1 MSHYQPST
9 QTIPCSG
16 CRIGQMRPVTVTYF
30 TFARGRMIT
39 LPDFPAWECDICKKC
54 EYDVD
59 ALEKLALLL
68 HPPVQYQRPAQRSKN
83 NGDTSSPNSPLPK

>member
-1 MSHYQPST
+1 MHSV
-9 QTIPCSG
+9 IL
-16 CRIGQMRPVTVTYF
+16 TYF

-59 ALEKLALLL
+59 ALDQLALLL
-68 HPPVQYQRPAQRSKN
+68 HPPIQHGRPSQRGKTTGESP
-83 NGDTSSPNSPLPK
+83 SPNPLPSK